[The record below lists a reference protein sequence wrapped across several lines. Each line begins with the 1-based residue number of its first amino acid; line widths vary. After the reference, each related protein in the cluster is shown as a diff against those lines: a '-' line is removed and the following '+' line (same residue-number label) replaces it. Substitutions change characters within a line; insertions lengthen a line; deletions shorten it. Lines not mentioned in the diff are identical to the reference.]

1 MSLENLLDQY
11 AGQTDAD
18 VEDEANRIEVSQ
30 VVADLIRRLKQKL
43 IDKASSEDEVEKIEK
58 DSKNG
63 CSFFA
68 GKIEDL
74 ADLLEEDL
82 RNGRG
87 LPFSPPVMTPSD
99 CGCEGHYHCWYMRP
113 AHSEYGCVK
122 KIGSRDTVVRIHQ
135 NAWSSENY
143 NPNEYFF
150 VPCGF
155 TMEEIEDY
163 ISGKE
168 ESIAKDLARS
178 HPDWCTDS
186 GRYSGDKQGE
196 GSGDGINQIPG
207 YPGSCKEELRVLVPR
222 KAVVTWKRLEE
233 TASLIGRCPGIHT
246 LGFVIGEE
254 SGGTGDKF
262 KRVWKQFHDDDNFSR
277 VIMDVGLILAN
288 GDNSERIQRWDGSN
302 WS

>member
-1 MSLENLLDQY
+1 MSLEGILNQY

-63 CSFFA
+63 CSFFD

-87 LPFSPPVMTPSD
+87 IPFSPPVMTPSD

-113 AHSEYGCVK
+113 KHSEYIVVK
-122 KIGSRDTVVRIHQ
+122 ELRSGNRVDRIHQ
-135 NAWSSENY
+135 TEWPSEQYSEN
-143 NPNEYFF
+143 EYQ
-150 VPCGF
+150 PEYCGF
-155 TMEEIEDY
+155 TREEIEDF
-163 ISGKE
+163 ITGKE

-178 HPDWCTDS
+178 HSDWCTDT

-196 GSGDGINQIPG
+196 GGGDGINQIPG
-207 YPGSCKEELRVLVPR
+207 YPGTCKEELRVLVPL

-233 TASLIGRCPGIHT
+233 TASLLSRCLTIHT

-254 SGGTGDKF
+254 SSGTGEKF
-262 KRVWKQFHDDDNFSR
+262 KRVWKQFHDDGNFSR
-277 VIMDVGLILAN
+277 SPKEVGLIIAN
-288 GDNSERIQRWDGSN
+288 GDTSEKIQRWDGSI

>member
-1 MSLENLLDQY
+1 MSLESILNQY

-43 IDKASSEDEVEKIEK
+43 IDEASSEDEVEKIEK
-58 DSKNG
+58 DSKTG

-68 GKIEDL
+68 DKIEDL

-87 LPFSPPVMTPSD
+87 IPFSPPVMRKSE
-99 CGCEGHYHCWYMRP
+99 CGCEDHYFAWYMRP
-113 AHSEYGCVK
+113 EHSEYMVVK
-122 KIGSRDTVVRIHQ
+122 EIRSGNRVDRIHQ
-135 NAWSSENY
+135 NEWSSEQY
-143 NPNEYFF
+143 NVNKYQPT
-150 VPCGF
+150 PCGF
-155 TMEEIEDY
+155 TREEIEDF
-163 ISGKE
+163 ITGKE
-168 ESIAKDLARS
+168 ESIAKDLAKAHS
-178 HPDWCTDS
+178 DWCTDS

-196 GSGDGINQIPG
+196 KGGDGINQIPG
-207 YPGSCKEELRVLVPR
+207 YPGTCKEELRVLVPL

-233 TASLIGRCPGIHT
+233 TASLLIRCLTIHT

-254 SGGTGDKF
+254 SSGNGKKF
-262 KRVWKQFHDDDNFSR
+262 KRVWKQFYDDGNFSR
-277 VIMDVGLILAN
+277 FPREVGLIIAN
-288 GDNSERIQRWDGSN
+288 GDASETIQRWDGSN

>member
-1 MSLENLLDQY
+1 MSLEGILNQY

-87 LPFSPPVMTPSD
+87 IPFSPPVMSPSD

-113 AHSEYGCVK
+113 AHSEYIVVK
-122 KIGSRDTVVRIHQ
+122 ELRSGNRVDRIHQ
-135 NAWSSENY
+135 TEWPSEQY
-143 NPNEYFF
+143 SKNEYEP
-150 VPCGF
+150 VPCGY
-155 TMEEIEDY
+155 TWEEIEDF
-163 ISGKE
+163 ISGNE
-168 ESIAKDLARS
+168 ESIAKVVAGF
-178 HPDWCTDS
+178 HTDWCKDS
-186 GRYSGDKQGE
+186 GRSSGDKRGE

-207 YPGSCKEELRVLVPR
+207 YPGSCKEELRVLVPL

-233 TASLIGRCPGIHT
+233 TASLLSRCLTIHT

-254 SGGTGDKF
+254 SSGTGEKF
-262 KRVWKQFHDDDNFSR
+262 KRVWKQFHDDGNFSR
-277 VIMDVGLILAN
+277 LPMEVGLIIAN
-288 GDNSERIQRWDGSN
+288 GDTSEKIQRWDGSI

>member
-1 MSLENLLDQY
+1 MSLESLLKDY

-87 LPFSPPVMTPSD
+87 IPFSPPVMRKTE
-99 CGCEGHYHCWYMRP
+99 CGCEDHYFAWYMVP
-113 AHSEYGCVK
+113 NHSEYGCVK
-122 KIGSRDTVVRIHQ
+122 KLVSRDTVVRIHQ

-178 HPDWCTDS
+178 HSDWCTDS
-186 GRYSGDKQGE
+186 GHSSGDAKGE
-196 GSGDGINQIPG
+196 GGGDGINQIPG
-207 YPGSCKEELRVLVPR
+207 YPGSCKEELRVLVPL

-233 TASLIGRCPGIHT
+233 TASLLIRCSTIHT

-254 SGGTGDKF
+254 SSGTGVKF
-262 KRVWKQFHDDDNFSR
+262 KRVWKQFCDDGNLTR
-277 VIMDVGLILAN
+277 LPTEVGLIIAN
-288 GDNSERIQRWDGSN
+288 GDASEKIQRWDGSK